1 MVLGSEELERIAD
14 DIDADRTIMSSL
26 YCGRCG
32 YNLRS
37 LPFIH
42 ACPECGNRY
51 NARPLKMEGIFL
63 PRTALFPAGD
73 IVSFLFCTFVAVAIM
88 IVGVK
93 DQAPGWIP
101 LGLPFVV
108 LSILF
113 SRRAFTQLGRCLRF
127 RSVGKRIERELDEV

>member
-14 DIDADRTIMSSL
+14 ELDADRTIMSSL

-37 LPFIH
+37 LPFVY
-42 ACPECGNRY
+42 ACPECGSRY

-63 PRTALFPAGD
+63 PHTAFVPAGD
-73 IVSFLFCTFVAVAIM
+73 IVSFLFSTVVVAVTVT
-88 IVGVK
+88 VGVK
-93 DQAPGWIP
+93 EQDPSWIVV
-101 LGLPFVV
+101 GVPFAV

-113 SRRAFTQLGRCLRF
+113 ARRAFTQLGLCLRF
-127 RSVGKRIERELDEV
+127 RTVGKRIEREIDD

>member
-1 MVLGSEELERIAD
+1 
-14 DIDADRTIMSSL
+14 
-26 YCGRCG
+26 
-32 YNLRS
+32 
-37 LPFIH
+37 
-42 ACPECGNRY
+42 
-51 NARPLKMEGIFL
+51 MEGIFL

-88 IVGVK
+88 IVVVK